1 MRSLRFSILFAV
13 FLLLA
18 PALMLPAA
26 ADHEWDHRYS
36 IKGTVTDSAG
46 NTARF
51 VDAAIDCSS
60 GASDPEV
67 CGHNE
72 GRSASTGLSG
82 EFELDLHIHVGNDGM
97 LIVLDID
104 GQKFNHTLD
113 LELDGDDQAK
123 HDARFADVTIELDHE
138 VDNTALYAAIAGGLL
153 AIVLA
158 IGFFVKWR
166 RQKQEGISSKHH
178 SSFSSASKTVTSD
191 LVGCP
196 RCDAK
201 LKHSNLKSHLM
212 KKHYLKAEEAAALIG
227 DEEE

>member
-1 MRSLRFSILFAV
+1 MFAV

-18 PALMLPAA
+18 PALMLTAA

-60 GASDPEV
+60 GASDPDV
-67 CGHNE
+67 CGHNK

-82 EFELDLHIHVGNDGM
+82 EFELNLHIHVGNDGM

-104 GQKFNHTLD
+104 GQKFNHTLNLGGED
-113 LELDGDDQAK
+113 VQAK
-123 HDARFADVTIELDHE
+123 HDARFATLSYELDHE
-138 VDNTALYAAIAGGLL
+138 VDNTALYATVIASII
-153 AIVLA
+153 AIVLI
-158 IGFFVKWR
+158 IGFFVKRR
-166 RQKQEGISSKHH
+166 RQKQDGISSKHH
-178 SSFSSASKTVTSD
+178 ASFSSASKTVASD

-196 RCDAK
+196 RCDAR

-212 KKHYLKAEEAAALIG
+212 KKHYLKAEQAVALIV

>member
-1 MRSLRFSILFAV
+1 MRSLRFSILLAA
-13 FLLLA
+13 FLLFA

-26 ADHEWDHRYS
+26 ADHEWDHRYA

-46 NTARF
+46 DTARF

-67 CGHNE
+67 CKHNK

-82 EFELDLHIHVGNDGM
+82 EFELNLHIHDDGL

-104 GQKFNHTLD
+104 GQKFNHTID
-113 LELDGDDQAK
+113 LKGEDGQATEE
-123 HDARFADVTIELDHE
+123 DRFADLTFELDHE
-138 VDNTALYAAIAGGLL
+138 VDNTALYATVIASIIAIAL
-153 AIVLA
+153 I
-158 IGFFVKWR
+158 IGFFVKRR

-178 SSFSSASKTVTSD
+178 ASFSSASKTEASD

-196 RCDAK
+196 RCDAR

-212 KKHYLKAEEAAALIG
+212 KKHYLKAEQAAALIG

>member
-18 PALMLPAA
+18 PALMLTAA
-26 ADHEWDHRYS
+26 ADHEWDHRYA
-36 IKGTVTDSAG
+36 IQGTVTDSAG

-67 CGHNE
+67 CEHNE

-82 EFELDLHIHVGNDGM
+82 EFELDLHIHAGNDGL

-104 GQKFNHTLD
+104 GEKFNHTID
-113 LELDGDDQAK
+113 LRGEDDQAK
-123 HDARFADVTIELDHE
+123 KDARFADLTFELDHE
-138 VDNTALYAAIAGGLL
+138 VDNTALYATVIASIIAIALL
-153 AIVLA
+153 
-158 IGFFVKWR
+158 IGFFVKR
-166 RQKQEGISSKHH
+166 RRRKHEGISSKHH
-178 SSFSSASKTVTSD
+178 ASFSSASKTVASD

-196 RCDAK
+196 RCDAR

-212 KKHYLKAEEAAALIG
+212 KKHYLKAEQAVALIG

>member
-60 GASDPEV
+60 GASDSEV
-67 CGHNE
+67 CDHNK

-82 EFELDLHIHVGNDGM
+82 EFELDLHIHAGNDGL

-104 GQKFNHTLD
+104 GQKFNHTVD
-113 LELDGDDQAK
+113 LEGEDDQAK
-123 HDARFADVTIELDHE
+123 KDARFADLTFKLDHE
-138 VDNTALYAAIAGGLL
+138 VDNTALYATVIASIIAIALL
-153 AIVLA
+153 
-158 IGFFVKWR
+158 IGYFVKRR
-166 RQKQEGISSKHH
+166 RQKKEGISSKHH
-178 SSFSSASKTVTSD
+178 ASFSSASKTVASD

-196 RCDAK
+196 RCDAR
-201 LKHSNLKSHLM
+201 LKHSNLQSHLM
-212 KKHYLKAEEAAALIG
+212 KKHYLKADEAKALIG

>member
-18 PALMLPAA
+18 PALMLTAA
-26 ADHEWDHRYS
+26 ADHEWDHRYA
-36 IKGTVTDSAG
+36 IQGKVTDSAG
-46 NTARF
+46 DTARF

-67 CGHNE
+67 CDHNE

-82 EFELDLHIHVGNDGM
+82 EFELDLHIHAGNDGL

-104 GQKFNHTLD
+104 GQKFNHTID
-113 LELDGDDQAK
+113 LKGEDGQPTEED
-123 HDARFADVTIELDHE
+123 RFADLTFELDHV
-138 VDNTALYAAIAGGLL
+138 VDNTALYGAIVGGFL

-158 IGFFVKWR
+158 IGFFVKR
-166 RQKQEGISSKHH
+166 RRRKQEGISSKHH
-178 SSFSSASKTVTSD
+178 ASFSSASKTVASD

-196 RCDAK
+196 RCDAR

-212 KKHYLKAEEAAALIG
+212 KKHYLKAEQAAALIG